1 MMIINLN
8 LNNLNIRIVK
18 HLKYRNVRVNNNVL
32 DSRLIL
38 IVIH

>member
-1 MMIINLN
+1 MIINLN

-18 HLKYRNVRVNNNVL
+18 HLKYRNVRVNNNLL

>member
-18 HLKYRNVRVNNNVL
+18 HLKYRNVRVNNNLL